1 MNIKQCAAVL
11 AVTLLSLSLV
21 GCGGGSGGGSA
32 MFPISPSSATPPAAG
47 PAAGPAADP
56 GPSGP
61 ARATPVVHCAP

>member
-11 AVTLLSLSLV
+11 AGTLLSLSLV
-21 GCGGGSGGGSA
+21 ACGGGSGGSA
-32 MFPISPSSATPPAAG
+32 MLPISPSSITPPAAG
-47 PAAGPAADP
+47 AAAGPAADP